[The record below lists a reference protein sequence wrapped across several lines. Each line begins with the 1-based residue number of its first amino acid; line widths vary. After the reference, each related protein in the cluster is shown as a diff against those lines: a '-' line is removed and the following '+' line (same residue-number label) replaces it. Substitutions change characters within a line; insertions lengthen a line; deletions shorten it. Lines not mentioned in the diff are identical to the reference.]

1 VAIRYARRGD
11 AHLSYDTIGDGPI
24 DILHFVGFILP
35 IDALDE
41 EPHVARYYRRLASFG
56 RVIHFDPRGIGQ
68 SDPYEADA
76 ARTVVA
82 AAEDAVAVLDAVGSE
97 HAAVVAWGASCPIA
111 IELAAGAGDRID
123 ALVLGNPYARLPAT
137 EGYPEGVAPDLVEGF
152 LRDNPD
158 PDTQWSL
165 EGDDDLDLFAPS
177 MARDVRFREWI
188 QRASRRA
195 ASPANARAYLALTV
209 GADVRD
215 RLAAIRARTLVLH
228 SQQNRFVPR
237 RLGRYVASGIEGAQ
251 FVLAPGADHVPWTA
265 SSDAVLDEVEEF
277 LTGHR
282 HGSADRVL
290 TTVLFT
296 DLVDSTRHAAE
307 LGDAAWRREL
317 DAHDAIVRSQ
327 LGRFGGREVNTT
339 GDGFVATFDAPT
351 SAVRAAIAIIEAARA
366 AGFAVRA
373 GIHTGECERRGDDLA
388 GLAVHIAARVGAEA
402 GAGEVLVS
410 RTVSDIVSGSGLA
423 LESRG
428 EFELKGVPQRWE
440 LFAVQP

>member
-1 VAIRYARRGD
+1 VTIRYTRVGD
-11 AHLSYDTIGDGPI
+11 SHLAYDTIGDGPI

-35 IDALDE
+35 IDAFDE

-56 RVIHFDPRGIGQ
+56 RVIHYDARGIGQ
-68 SDPYEADA
+68 SDPYEPDA
-76 ARTVVA
+76 PRTIA
-82 AAEDAVAVLDAVGSE
+82 AAAADAVAILDAVGSE
-97 HAAVVAWGASCPIA
+97 RVAVVSWGASAPIA
-111 IELAAGAGDRID
+111 IELAAQAPDRVD
-123 ALVLGNPYARLPAT
+123 SLVLGNPYARLPAT
-137 EGYPEGVAPDLVEGF
+137 DGYPEGVAPGLVEGF

-165 EGDDDLDLFAPS
+165 EGSDDLDLFAPS

-195 ASPANARAYLALTV
+195 ASPANARAYLTLTV
-209 GADVRD
+209 TADVRD
-215 RLAAIRARTLVLH
+215 RLDAIRSRTLVLH
-228 SQQNRFVPR
+228 TELNRFVPR
-237 RLGRYVASGIEGAQ
+237 RLGRYVASHVDGAQ
-251 FVLAPGADHVPWTA
+251 LVMIPGADHVPWTA
-265 SSDAVLDEVEEF
+265 TSDAVLDEIEEF

-317 DAHDAIVRSQ
+317 DAHDAIVRAQ

-351 SAVRAAIAIIEAARA
+351 SAVRAALAIVDAARA
-366 AGFAVRA
+366 SGFAVRI

-402 GAGEVLVS
+402 GEGEVLVS
-410 RTVSDIVSGSGLA
+410 RTVSDVVAGSGLI

-440 LFAVQP
+440 LFAVRP